1 MGSEMEKRIRPAFYA
16 LTPGSWRDY
25 LTILHPP
32 YTVWHLSYVV
42 LGAALSPTLHLERL
56 GGTLLAFLL
65 AVGIGAHALDEL
77 KGRPLGTHIPDRVL
91 IVMAASSIGGAIAL
105 GVIGSIA
112 IDVRLL
118 AFTLFGGFIVVAY
131 NLELFAGRFHNDF
144 WFAAAWGSF
153 PMITAYWI
161 NAGNVTLGAGAVATL
176 CFLASAAQRALSKR
190 VRRVRRGVW
199 EGRAVAGIAQEE
211 MGATLTVPER
221 ALKLLNLGVVLVAI
235 GVFLYRL

>member
-1 MGSEMEKRIRPAFYA
+1 MGSEMGKRMRPAFYA
-16 LTPGSWRDY
+16 LAPGSWRDY

-56 GGTLLAFLL
+56 GGTLLAFFL
-65 AVGIGAHALDEL
+65 AVGVGAHALDEF

-91 IVMAASSIGGAIAL
+91 IVMAAASIGGAIAL

-118 AFTLFGGFIVVAY
+118 AFTLFGGFIVIAY

-176 CFLASAAQRALSKR
+176 CFLASAVQRVLSKR
-190 VRRVRRGVW
+190 VRRLRRGVW

-211 MGATLTVPER
+211 MGATLIVPER
-221 ALKLLNLGVVLVAI
+221 ALKLLNLGVILAAI
-235 GVFLYRL
+235 GVFFYRL